1 MNDIAINNVLAQ
13 MRTLRTQGAGFSTPA
28 AGAQAINGSASANFS
43 DALTSAIKGV
53 NSTQNTANNLA
64 TRFEL
69 GDDKVDLS
77 DVMMASTKAQVQFRG
92 AVEVRNR
99 LVAAYQDVMNMP
111 I

>member
-1 MNDIAINNVLAQ
+1 MNDIGINQVLAQ
-13 MRTLRTQGAGFSTPA
+13 IRSINSSAARAPA
-28 AGAQAINGSASANFS
+28 APANGAALENFSATLGKAIDGVASA
-43 DALTSAIKGV
+43 
-53 NSTQNTANNLA
+53 QNQSSELA

-69 GDDKVDLS
+69 GDKSVDL
-77 DVMMASTKAQVQFRG
+77 AQVMIAGARSQVNFRG

>member
-1 MNDIAINNVLAQ
+1 MNDLAINSVLAQ
-13 MRTLRTQGAGFSTPA
+13 MRTLR
-28 AGAQAINGSASANFS
+28 AQSLSAPAINGQPAANFS
-43 DALTSAIKGV
+43 DTLGKAIQGV
-53 NSTQNTANNLA
+53 NQAQQQASSLA

-77 DVMMASTKAQVQFRG
+77 ETMIAAAKAQVQFRG
-92 AVEVRNR
+92 AVEVRNK

>member
-1 MNDIAINNVLAQ
+1 MNDLAISSVLAQ
-13 MRTLRTQGAGFSTPA
+13 MRTLRAQSLSAPA
-28 AGAQAINGSASANFS
+28 AGGQINGASAANFS
-43 DALTSAIKGV
+43 DTLGKAIQGV
-53 NSTQNTANNLA
+53 NQSQQQASSLA

-77 DVMMASTKAQVQFRG
+77 ETMVAAAKAQVQFRG
-92 AVEVRNR
+92 AVEVRNK

>member
-1 MNDIAINNVLAQ
+1 MNDIGINQVLAQ
-13 MRTLRTQGAGFSTPA
+13 IRSMNA
-28 AGAQAINGSASANFS
+28 ASAASAKGAAAPANGTALENFS
-43 DALTSAIKGV
+43 ATLGKALDGVASA
-53 NSTQNTANNLA
+53 QNTAGDLA

-69 GDDKVDLS
+69 GDKSVDL
-77 DVMMASTKAQVQFRG
+77 AQVMVAGARSQLNFRG